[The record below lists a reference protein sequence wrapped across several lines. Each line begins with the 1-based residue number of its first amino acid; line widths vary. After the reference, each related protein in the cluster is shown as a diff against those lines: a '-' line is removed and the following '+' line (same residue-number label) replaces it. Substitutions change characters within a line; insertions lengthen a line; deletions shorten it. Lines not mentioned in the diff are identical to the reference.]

1 MDESNVWS
9 MDRLAAAN
17 LLADLRLEPNDAN
30 LERVERHFAQHRLTA
45 MEWAAKRAQ
54 SSIIARVEA
63 ASARYFPHHGEE
75 WAAGFCCAEQQIAT
89 VGSVEMLQIDTG
101 KAASKGQILRRMVR
115 QAREGS

>member
-30 LERVERHFAQHRLTA
+30 LERVERHFAQHRLAA

-63 ASARYFPHHGEE
+63 ASARYFSGVSLSSTSENT
-75 WAAGFCCAEQQIAT
+75 F
-89 VGSVEMLQIDTG
+89 VGSCG
-101 KAASKGQILRRMVR
+101 FSAARG
-115 QAREGS
+115 